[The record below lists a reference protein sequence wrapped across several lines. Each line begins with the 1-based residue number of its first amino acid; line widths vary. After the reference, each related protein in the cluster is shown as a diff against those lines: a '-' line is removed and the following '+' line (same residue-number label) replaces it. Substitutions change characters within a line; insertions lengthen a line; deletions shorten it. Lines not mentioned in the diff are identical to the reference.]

1 MIRGKSE
8 LEYTIHSKNCFFL
21 QVGLRVHYRHFADD
35 SPEFYASKIRH
46 IENTSIDN
54 EGSGL
59 EDLVSLSDLTF
70 LIRF

>member
-1 MIRGKSE
+1 MYWIQIPCIPK
-8 LEYTIHSKNCFFL
+8 IVFFL

-70 LIRF
+70 LITF

>member
-1 MIRGKSE
+1 MYWILIPCIPK
-8 LEYTIHSKNCFFL
+8 IVFL

-70 LIRF
+70 LITF